1 MKMEFSETEYC
12 RNLSWGSCGKTGK
25 VRRCH
30 CAAELIFMWRRSIN
44 SPNTVSQGFRS
55 NAPQI
60 RYETRKSRRQ
70 VARRKNAFEASET
83 TPSTSST
90 DSFEPSLKC
99 YCCCA
104 MSNCRPP
111 FMVIKPSLEYC
122 FLILYYAYQIEIATI
137 VNRWRPYILV
147 IFHKWMALTPQI
159 SI

>member
-1 MKMEFSETEYC
+1 VSALKRTSYENRTADASCFSSEKDAPMKMEFSETEYC
-12 RNLSWGSCGKTGK
+12 RNLSWDSCGKTGK

-30 CAAELIFMWRRSIN
+30 CAAELIYIWRRSIN

-60 RYETRKSRRQ
+60 RLWNKKKRRQ

-111 FMVIKPSLEYC
+111 FMSSSLHWNIAFSFYTMLIK
-122 FLILYYAYQIEIATI
+122 
-137 VNRWRPYILV
+137 
-147 IFHKWMALTPQI
+147 
-159 SI
+159 